1 MAVTDAVADKLF
13 ELVDLFFFFKQKTAY
28 EMRISD
34 WSSDVCSS
42 DLALFVV
49 KVSGRPLARSQ
60 PRTDLPGS
68 PAHRGA
74 HPEIIS
80 PEPLS
85 RGRQAP
91 VGFLLAWSLGLARLS
106 ALRRHRS
113 RAGKCL
119 TSYVTNMGRNRRFGP
134 VKKPFDP
141 AQNY

>member
-1 MAVTDAVADKLF
+1 
-13 ELVDLFFFFKQKTAY
+13 
-28 EMRISD
+28 MRISD

-42 DLALFVV
+42 DL
-49 KVSGRPLARSQ
+49 
-60 PRTDLPGS
+60 

-74 HPEIIS
+74 LPEIIS

-119 TSYVTNMGRNRRFGP
+119 ASYVTNMGRKRRFGP
-134 VKKPFDP
+134 VKKNFAPP
-141 AQNY
+141 KTYLRYERGR